1 MMNWDEARPDCD
13 NSGLR
18 AVQFIR
24 EEVRR
29 YVSALDGGHAI
40 LVPGHQLAHSTI
52 DARPGQ
58 EPGREWSLEARPLLT
73 ALRI

>member
-1 MMNWDEARPDCD
+1 
-13 NSGLR
+13 
-18 AVQFIR
+18 VQFVR
-24 EEVRR
+24 EDVRR
-29 YVSALDGGHAI
+29 NVSALDGVHAV
-40 LVPGHQLAHSTI
+40 LAAGHQLAHSTI